1 MDYSQIT
8 FSLSMQYL
16 SFYCCLFDISISFFE
31 RVSFWNI
38 INHKKCA
45 KGECT
50 FYTHYKILICCHL
63 HTIILLYFFVCSFQV
78 CHNARF
84 IVFFTYFLYACFMFP
99 LCSSSFLLANK
110 EKINRKARKHTWN
123 TPKWRPIKH
132 KNLPQWGRFL
142 TIFSLKE
149 GFLA

>member
-45 KGECT
+45 KGECR
-50 FYTHYKILICCHL
+50 FYTHYKTLICCL
-63 HTIILLYFFVCSFQV
+63 LYTIIRLLFAITRSVCAIPTDLPYFS
-78 CHNARF
+78 
-84 IVFFTYFLYACFMFP
+84 TSFLYACFMFP
-99 LCSSSFLLANK
+99 LCSCSFLLANK

-142 TIFSLKE
+142 TISSLKE